1 MTCARKVKMICGAH
15 LIFHF
20 TTIVYSTTD
29 FSRNLT
35 NLIDYFETIGT
46 DSPKSRFLS

>member
-29 FSRNLT
+29 FSW
-35 NLIDYFETIGT
+35 NLISYFETIGT
-46 DSPKSRFLS
+46 ELVVLKAAF